1 MGYNRN
7 MVIERINQL
16 KKENRARVKA
26 GEPVQ
31 DLSTN
36 QKLSEIFKVSE
47 KTIRNWLN
55 KNPKNKIEMSIED
68 LIKFSELFECD
79 INYLLGNIDQKTQIK
94 TDICKATGL
103 NAGATNW
110 LVEAEKIIKNRD
122 FKNIYDSDLLIK
134 KELLNDLITMD
145 PTPLD
150 SCADLVSIKHL
161 IKEIENKPYF
171 TYALDS
177 YKKSKAEIDSK
188 YNNMA
193 PGNTLLKLSFYE
205 KMSVYDDRA
214 GWDPIDIVFLN
225 IAFYVEHTKDD
236 FIKRYEFDIYK
247 DLMNFLNKY

>member
-7 MVIERINQL
+7 KVIERINQL

-36 QKLSEIFKVSE
+36 QKLSELFKVSE

-79 INYLLGNIDQKTQIK
+79 INYLLGNIEQKTQIK
-94 TDICKATGL
+94 TDISKATGL
-103 NAGATNW
+103 SAGATNW
-110 LVEAEKIIKNRD
+110 LVETEIIKNRD
-122 FKNIYDSDLLIK
+122 FKNIYDSDISLK
-134 KELLNDLITMD
+134 KKILSDLIATD

-171 TYALDS
+171 KEAIISYNSAIKETEHIHDS
-177 YKKSKAEIDSK
+177 EERKHTLFKRFCDKMSIYKE
-188 YNNMA
+188 
-193 PGNTLLKLSFYE
+193 YE
-205 KMSVYDDRA
+205 KPQM
-214 GWDPIDIVFLN
+214 IFIEIKL
-225 IAFYVEHTKDD
+225 YVDHTKDD